1 MIRCG
6 NVSYHRLQSN
16 RINPSLGFSSRF
28 FLSKVTSMRLSA
40 KKLRCYTIIFEAAKP
55 DLGNLKKKKMAESG

>member
-1 MIRCG
+1 
-6 NVSYHRLQSN
+6 
-16 RINPSLGFSSRF
+16 
-28 FLSKVTSMRLSA
+28 MRLSA